1 MMVTVQMTETYLEYL
16 LTENVID
23 KDQILTVEAIER
35 DLEQSPEVMAQR
47 RKLVDAIKTYKEAYE
62 YKNEQQTKLNDL
74 LYPKQS

>member
-1 MMVTVQMTETYLEYL
+1 MMVTVQMTETYLEHL
-16 LTENVID
+16 LTENLID
-23 KDQILTVEAIER
+23 KDQIVTVEAIER

-74 LYPKQS
+74 LYPKQ